1 MDEKTTGLGN
11 EEEATQ
17 SGYESETFPF
27 ASSLKNH
34 TYDMYNQVGETWVL
48 SRCETWHFANDK
60 SGVNMIANVEVFSQF
75 LIAIHVYII
84 FLTKI

>member
-34 TYDMYNQVGETWVL
+34 TYDM
-48 SRCETWHFANDK
+48 
-60 SGVNMIANVEVFSQF
+60 
-75 LIAIHVYII
+75 
-84 FLTKI
+84 